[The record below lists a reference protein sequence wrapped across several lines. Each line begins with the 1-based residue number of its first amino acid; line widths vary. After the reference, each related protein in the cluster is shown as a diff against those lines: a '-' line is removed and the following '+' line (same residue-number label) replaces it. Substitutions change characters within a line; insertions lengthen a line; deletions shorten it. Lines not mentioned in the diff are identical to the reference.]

1 MAVNTSSYDAWGCK
15 LLVSPEQVYENPPVK
30 FTVVLSHREH
40 GIYEH
45 EEDASV
51 YDCFDYV
58 YSVGDRDLDRDHGK
72 SVTLSLPPSI
82 RDGTHIASVQLTR
95 KNLSAEQ
102 KKKFPNLPPSLSA
115 ATEIEVQGRPA
126 HGPLEVQLQHTVS
139 HPTPDQALGAAIRNR
154 TAAISF
160 PRYQNFIDRLLCDND
175 VFAHGVQTVKQG
187 LMKRLDLDDA
197 GRSLSIFGPHAYTIL
212 KLATQAFLILE
223 CGVVIK
229 TTDPFRNPDE
239 SLFDDEHE
247 AIRLD
252 EEGITADILERRLK
266 KYLGPSENNQA
277 LPYLKRIVN
286 TFVGL
291 DKDPSGR
298 PREVSPYCE
307 GILKHRLTAPSLIEL
322 IWSYWLEEGM
332 LVQTMNAIA
341 WRFQN
346 RRGSAKDP
354 LVELE
359 FDALRPL
366 NNILW
371 GYIQDEHNRL
381 TVPRRAYEYQ
391 HHYGLSL
398 QGKAVADIFPADSRS
413 KFIEAFHNLLYR
425 ASQFLK
431 EDRDTTLFADGF
443 PLLNALKEVHLILA
457 EGAHNQFGDLTWTA
471 RGEMLIMQWML
482 ARPEMREFLRGRYM
496 VPYQETWMGAVDS
509 MKRLQ
514 GWTDTSITHF
524 HELAMTGERIL
535 LSIRYGDWSDI
546 NSIEEQAKN
555 WARNSKPEIQRYL
568 HGYQA
573 VTGIDLSADTT
584 EAQDG
589 MGRLTQPSALL
600 QRRLRMQRTATL
612 GRPQSV
618 TRAIRAPTATPMK
631 EIAPPVRP
639 GVQKYITDK

>member
-1 MAVNTSSYDAWGCK
+1 MPVNTSSYDAWGCK
-15 LLVSPEQVYENPPVK
+15 LLVSPEPIYENPPVK

-45 EEDASV
+45 EEASV

-58 YSVGDRDLDRDHGK
+58 YSVGNREIDRDHGM
-72 SVTLSLPPSI
+72 SVILSLPPSI

-95 KNLSAEQ
+95 KYLSAEQ

-126 HGPLEVQLQHTVS
+126 HGPLEVQLQHTAS
-139 HPTPDQALGAAIRNR
+139 QPTSDQALCVAIRNR

-160 PRYQNFIDRLLCDND
+160 PRYQRFIDRLLCDND
-175 VFAHGVQTVKQG
+175 GFSRGVQTVKQG
-187 LMKRLDLDDA
+187 LMQQLEHVDA

-229 TTDPFRNPDE
+229 TTDPFGRPDE

-266 KYLGPSENNQA
+266 KYLGPSDNQA
-277 LPYLKRIVN
+277 LPYLKRIVK

-291 DKDPSGR
+291 EKEAP

-425 ASQFLK
+425 ASQFHK
-431 EDRDTTLFADGF
+431 EDRDATLFADGF

-482 ARPEMREFLRGRYM
+482 ARQEMREFLRGRYM

-535 LSIRYGDWSDI
+535 LSIRYGDWTDI
-546 NSIEEQAKN
+546 TNIEEQAKN

-573 VTGIDLSADTT
+573 VTGIDLTADTT